1 MKSTFHDIIDL
12 LRNSARNFFDKDP
25 LMLSG
30 ALAFFTVFAI
40 PPILIMIIW
49 GISLF
54 AGSEIAAQQVFN
66 RIADLMGQD
75 GANLLRNIVEHYFV
89 DDASLFQRVL
99 SIGIFLFASSSFFL
113 IIQHA
118 LNIIWRVKP
127 KSGKDF
133 LKVLENR
140 ALSFGII
147 VVMGIIFAFSLV
159 SQSLLFSV
167 RSSINDF
174 TPWLTPFLVNLFSVL
189 ISLFV
194 GTLVLAVIYKFLP
207 DVVIGWKEV
216 WVGAFITSFLFTL
229 AKFFISFGL
238 QQSNVA
244 AMYGKVGAMAIF
256 LLWVFYSSL
265 ILFYGAQITHE
276 YAESFAQSIKPKD
289 HAVRYKESELEV

>member
-1 MKSTFHDIIDL
+1 MKKIFFDIVHL
-12 LRNSARNFFDKDP
+12 LRDSASDFFEKDP
-25 LMLSG
+25 LMLAG

-40 PPILIMIIW
+40 PPILIMIIY
-49 GISLF
+49 GIGLF
-54 AGSEIAAQQVFN
+54 TGQEVAAQQVFS
-66 RIADLMGQD
+66 RIGDLMGQE
-75 GANLLRNIVEHYFV
+75 GADLLRNIVEHYFV
-89 DDASLFQRVL
+89 ADRSLVQQLL

-127 KSGKDF
+127 KSGKAWV
-133 LKVLENR
+133 KVLENR

-167 RSSINDF
+167 QGNINDL
-174 TPWLTPFLVNLFSVL
+174 TPWLTPFLVNLFSIL
-189 ISLFV
+189 ISLLV
-194 GTLVLAVIYKFLP
+194 GTLILATVYKFLP

-229 AKFFISFGL
+229 AKFIISFAL
-238 QQSNVA
+238 QRSNVA
-244 AMYGKVGAMAIF
+244 AMYGNVGAMAIF

-276 YAESFAQSIKPKD
+276 YAESFAKAIKPKD
-289 HAVRYKESELEV
+289 HAVRYKEREFEK